1 MPLVSASLTTSAA
14 MEVTTVIA
22 KDTVAYFTS
31 ERGQLGFQ
39 RLLRIIVA
47 QPPLLIPPPLY
58 HSYEIQAGWNCRFA
72 DEAFHPS
79 KSRSRCEWLAGPV
92 TYQQV
97 YMFQS
102 EQLIVQKRT
111 INPLWDRTAFYYIPY
126 ILTLPYVYVQ
136 PASETLFS
144 PFDTLVICP
153 NVWTPVYDASQFPL

>member
-1 MPLVSASLTTSAA
+1 MRTIGNTPPTARIVAPHTVHTMPLLSASLTTSAA
-14 MEVTTVIA
+14 MEVTTVIP
-22 KDTVAYFTS
+22 KEKVAYFTS

-47 QPPLLIPPPLY
+47 QPPLLMPPPLY

-92 TYQQV
+92 TYQV

-102 EQLIVQKRT
+102 EQLIVQKRI
-111 INPLWDRTAFYYIPY
+111 INPLLGPHGFLLYT
-126 ILTLPYVYVQ
+126 ILFNVTVCIR
-136 PASETLFS
+136 PACE
-144 PFDTLVICP
+144 
-153 NVWTPVYDASQFPL
+153 